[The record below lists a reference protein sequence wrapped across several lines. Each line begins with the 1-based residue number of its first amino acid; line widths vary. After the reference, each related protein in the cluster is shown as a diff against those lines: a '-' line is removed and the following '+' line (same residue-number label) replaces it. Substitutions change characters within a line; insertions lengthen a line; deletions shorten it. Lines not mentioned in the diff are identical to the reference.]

1 MNRKTTEIE
10 PMAPVSGAEVH
21 SQAPA
26 ARSTPATERA
36 IADEIRRHGEDL
48 ENRYVAARDAWTR
61 AMRTA
66 SSGKPAD
73 MASLAIAQEAYE
85 AVTEERE
92 HWLAGGKIVI
102 PIERDPEHHDIEVAV
117 GQELEWRR
125 VLAPPKKPGFFG
137 RIRRR
142 LGGR

>member
-1 MNRKTTEIE
+1 MNRKTTELE
-10 PMAPVSGAEVH
+10 TTAVARTANTDTPPAE
-21 SQAPA
+21 AGRA
-26 ARSTPATERA
+26 ADRA
-36 IADEIRRHGEDL
+36 LAVEIRRYGEDL
-48 ENRYVAARDAWTR
+48 ESRYVAARETWTR
-61 AMRTA
+61 AMRAA

-92 HWLAGGKIVI
+92 HWLAGGRIAI
-102 PIERDPEHHDIEVAV
+102 PAAPDPTHRDIEVAV

-125 VLAPPKKPGFFG
+125 VLAPPRRSGFFS
-137 RIRRR
+137 RIRQR